1 MLGKVDNMSYLDQV
15 LNIVKRK
22 LTDPPSDEDLLLD
35 IMEIGQYILNYCNIA
50 VIPEE
55 LMFVHANMVLDYY
68 EIQRKSNDDESIQ
81 AVSSVKEGDVTV
93 QFGTTKTALREGVTE
108 SLLFNYKDQLNKF
121 RKLRW

>member
-1 MLGKVDNMSYLDQV
+1 MSYLDRV
-15 LNIVKRK
+15 LKIIKRK

-35 IMEIGQYILNYCNIA
+35 ITEVGQYIMNHCNIA

-55 LMFVHANMVLDYY
+55 LMFVHANMVIDFY
-68 EIQRKSNDDESIQ
+68 EIQRKSESDEDTQ
-81 AVSSVKEGDVTV
+81 TVTSVKEGDVTV